1 MTIDDIRKT
10 LIDDIVDANVEFVR
24 GLPNDTLS
32 TYAFAAIH
40 ILENLDLLNAGKIT
54 QSESLNFIREAQ
66 EVISLLN
73 NEYGAQYKEK
83 LNASVAG
90 LITILNV
97 ES

>member
-10 LIDDIVDANVEFVR
+10 LIDDIVDANVEFVQ
-24 GLPNDTLS
+24 GLHNDRPS

-40 ILENLDLLNAGKIT
+40 ILENLDLLKAGKIT

-66 EVISLLN
+66 KVISLLKD
-73 NEYGAQYKEK
+73 EYGAQYKEK
-83 LNASVAG
+83 LVASVAG